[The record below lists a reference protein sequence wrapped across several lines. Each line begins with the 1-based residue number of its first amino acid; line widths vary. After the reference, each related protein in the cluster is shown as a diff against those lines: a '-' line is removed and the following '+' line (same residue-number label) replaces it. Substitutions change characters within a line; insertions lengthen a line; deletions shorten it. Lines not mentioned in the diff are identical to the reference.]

1 MLRPGKCSGAWA
13 RRHRRR
19 APSGRQALRMVY
31 GLVQQ
36 QELALSNLDV
46 IRLFALAMVAVI
58 LLVLLMRRS
67 LVSKG
72 AAVAH

>member
-1 MLRPGKCSGAWA
+1 
-13 RRHRRR
+13 
-19 APSGRQALRMVY
+19 MVY